1 MPSHSKKASK
11 HSIAA
16 IDLNRW
22 FEDKLEA
29 AKFKDYCPNGLQ
41 VAGTP
46 RVSKIACAVTAS
58 LASIEAAIA
67 ADADALVVHHGIF
80 WRGDNPCLV
89 GPHGAR
95 VRRLIASDLNLWA
108 YHLPL
113 DVHPIWGN
121 NQQLGEKMGWLKPGQ
136 RPTTSGEY
144 GLVASVTL
152 PQEQSSRQLSVSL
165 ARRLGHKPLV
175 VGETQRPIRQLAWC
189 TGAAQDSL
197 AQAIALGCDAFVSGE
212 ISERTTHLAR
222 EAGVAYFSAGHY
234 ATEQYGVQALTEA
247 AASELAVPWVY
258 IPDPNPV

>member
-1 MPSHSKKASK
+1 MPSQSRKTFK

-16 IDLNRW
+16 ADLNRW
-22 FEDKLEA
+22 LEDRLEA
-29 AKFKDYCPNGLQ
+29 AKFKEYCPNGWQ
-41 VAGTP
+41 VAGRP

-95 VRRLIASDLNLWA
+95 VRRLITSGLNLWA

-113 DVHPIWGN
+113 DVHPVWGN
-121 NQQLGEKMGWLKPGQ
+121 NQQLGEKMGWLTPGQ
-136 RPTTSGEY
+136 RPTTSGEV
-144 GLVASVTL
+144 GLVASTRL
-152 PQEQSSRQLSVSL
+152 AQEQSCRQLSAAL

-175 VGETQRPIRQLAWC
+175 VGDTQRPIRHLAWC
-189 TGAAQDSL
+189 TGAAQDNL
-197 AQAIALGCDAFVSGE
+197 ALAIDLGCDAFVSGE

-234 ATEQYGVQALTEA
+234 ATEQYGVQAVTEA